1 MIKTVL
7 AVAALAAV
15 STGAMAQTAPMQ
27 DHAGHD
33 MAASAPAA
41 PALTIDSSI
50 KYLLADP
57 ETAAILEK
65 HLPGVAEHPARAQF
79 EDMSLPEV
87 APMSGGAV
95 TDEIIAAID
104 ADLKALAAD

>member
-15 STGAMAQTAPMQ
+15 STGAMAQTAPAQ

-33 MAASAPAA
+33 MAAPAA
-41 PALTIDSSI
+41 PALTIDTSI

-57 ETAAILEK
+57 EAAAILEK

-87 APMSGGAV
+87 APMSGGVV

-104 ADLKALAAD
+104 ADLKALAAE